1 VIHALDPQLAEV
13 LPRLEPPSDGEPGV
27 VSDPG
32 VTSFH
37 DHATGE
43 SCWRRTWASPVRPDA
58 AEAEDTTSRPV

>member
-13 LPRLEPPSDGEPGV
+13 LPRLEPPSNGEPGV

-43 SCWRRTWASPVRPDA
+43 SCWRRTWA
-58 AEAEDTTSRPV
+58 